1 MVVRS
6 DPWMLEYVPDWLVT
20 QEMWHED
27 FDDDD
32 LLITWRN
39 AYIKRKAQK
48 AKIEEELMA
57 AAWHP
62 GRWWNWCVPEDK
74 KKELEKYFA

>member
-1 MVVRS
+1 
-6 DPWMLEYVPDWLVT
+6 MLEYVPDWLVT

-32 LLITWRN
+32 VLISWRN

-57 AAWHP
+57 VAWHP
-62 GRWWNWCVPEDK
+62 NRWWNWCVPEDE

>member
-1 MVVRS
+1 
-6 DPWMLEYVPDWLVT
+6 MLEYVPDWLVT

-62 GRWWNWCVPEDK
+62 GRW
-74 KKELEKYFA
+74 